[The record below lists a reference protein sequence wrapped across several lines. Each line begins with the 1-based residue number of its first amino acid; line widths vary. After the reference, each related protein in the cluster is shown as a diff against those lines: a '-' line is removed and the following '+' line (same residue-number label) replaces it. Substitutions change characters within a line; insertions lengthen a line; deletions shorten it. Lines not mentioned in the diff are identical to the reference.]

1 MLEMFFP
8 SKTIS
13 PEVGEYTPARRL
25 KKVVLPAPLGP
36 IMEWIFPGSIKNET
50 LETASKAP

>member
-1 MLEMFFP
+1 M
-8 SKTIS
+8 S